1 LFFWSKHIH
10 FLGKEGSPHELLAPS
25 FVLFFFVLFL
35 SFRFS
40 FSTIYISFVTWGLSK
55 FDVSSD
61 EKKKKKKKVFL
72 IAALKLPSDLFVAPM
87 LIV

>member
-1 LFFWSKHIH
+1 
-10 FLGKEGSPHELLAPS
+10 
-25 FVLFFFVLFL
+25 
-35 SFRFS
+35 
-40 FSTIYISFVTWGLSK
+40 
-55 FDVSSD
+55 VSSD